1 MQSLY
6 VLVERT
12 NWVLVHVVLWNV
24 ASHNH
29 HSLLRRISDLIKLI
43 VVHIYHLV
51 AAYLTSTHCFFG
63 GDKQIWASYKM
74 LSMTVRNT

>member
-12 NWVLVHVVLWNV
+12 NWVLVQVILWNV

-29 HSLLRRISDLIKLI
+29 HSLLRRISDLIILI
-43 VVHIYHLV
+43 VVHIHHLI

-63 GDKQIWASYKM
+63 RDKQIWACYKM
-74 LSMTVRNT
+74 LSVSVRNA